1 MMNLKKLVGSSLLLA
16 GLASCGRS
24 GQSGAASINVERVE
38 NDAKAPFEFEPLGYD
53 ATQARHLDLIAKS
66 SLALDAEE
74 RALLAKNG
82 FVISER
88 LKRHTFAHGYAE
100 IYKQDLPV
108 YISAD
113 SILEAVH
120 RSFDAILKQLEVN
133 VIVPEFATLLD
144 NMRSKLSAGAAQSFG
159 AQTERDVDEYLAVAA
174 ALLEDAGPDLVRGGD
189 VARVEKI
196 VALARSASGAGQLQL
211 FGRTRPEDYS
221 QFKPRGHYEG
231 NAALEKYFR
240 AMMWFGRVDLRP
252 IDVDSHGKVELER
265 REVAGMLALRALV
278 DDADMKRFKA
288 IDRGIAAFTGE
299 RDSMSFGELDR
310 MLREMG
316 ARSPVAAQQLSDD
329 VWVRTFEQHDYGKQ
343 RIASHLR
350 GNQTK
355 GTLPGARSFSPFGQ
369 RFIVDSEVFSNLVYD
384 RVLHA
389 QKPKRMMPDPLD
401 VGYAVFDNAQAK
413 SLLQPQIGL
422 YGYGRE
428 LEAARQLVES
438 NAKPFWNANLYN
450 LWLSSLRSLSP
461 GRSDPDGLP
470 AVAKT
475 EAWGRRILNTQLA
488 SWAQL
493 RHDTILYA
501 KQSYTMGVITCEF
514 PDAYVDP
521 YPEFYARLQNFAQS
535 GRELSEYVRSID
547 GRKQYIADR
556 LQAYFEH
563 LATVS
568 GTLKGMAEKQR
579 VGEEFSSEQMK
590 FVNDTVAIKVRSLG
604 GGGCGGGGSE
614 PYLTGWYAGLFYD
627 QNGILEFDPTIAD
640 VHTQSTDELGNP
652 VGRVLHVATGAPR
665 LIVVTVDT
673 CKGPSSYVGQVFAY
687 HEEITS
693 NFERYTDSEWE
704 QVVHQKHSPRWQTDL
719 IAHK

>member
-1 MMNLKKLVGSSLLLA
+1 MNLKMLAWSSLLIA
-16 GLASCGRS
+16 GLAGCGRS
-24 GQSGAASINVERVE
+24 GQSQAQSVKVERVE
-38 NDAKAPFEFEPLGYD
+38 SDAKAPFEFEPLGYD

-66 SLALDAEE
+66 PLALDAEE
-74 RALLAKNG
+74 RGLLAKNG

-88 LKRHTFAHGYAE
+88 MKRHTFAHGYAE
-100 IYKQDLPV
+100 IYKHDLPV

-120 RSFDAILKQLEVN
+120 RSFESILKQLETN

-144 NMRSKLSAGAAQSFG
+144 NMRGKLAAGAAQRFG
-159 AQTERDVDEYLAVAA
+159 VQTERDVDEYLGVAA
-174 ALLEDAGPDLVRGGD
+174 ALLLDEAPELVRGGD
-189 VARVEKI
+189 VARVEQV
-196 VALARSASGAGQLQL
+196 VALARRASGSHKLQL
-211 FGRTRPEDYS
+211 FGRPREEDYS

-252 IDVDSHGKVELER
+252 IDVDSHGRVELQR
-265 REVAGMLALRALV
+265 REIAGMLALRALV
-278 DDADMKRFKA
+278 DDSDMKRFRT

-310 MLREMG
+310 MLRAMG
-316 ARSPVAAQQLSDD
+316 AANLAAAHELPDD
-329 VWVRTFEQHDYGKQ
+329 VWARTFEQGDYGKQ

-350 GNQTK
+350 GNHTK
-355 GTLPGARSFSPFGQ
+355 TTLPSARSFSPFGQ

-384 RVLHA
+384 RVLHPP
-389 QKPKRMMPDPLD
+389 KPKRMMPDPLD

-413 SLLQPQIGL
+413 SLLKPQLGT
-422 YGYGRE
+422 YGYGAD
-428 LEAARQLVES
+428 LEGARQVVES
-438 NAKPFWNANLYN
+438 NPKPFWNANLYN
-450 LWLSSLRSLSP
+450 LWLSSLRALSP
-461 GRSDPDGLP
+461 GRSDPEGLP

-521 YPEFYARLQNFAQS
+521 YPEFYARLQTLARS
-535 GRELSEYVRSID
+535 GRELAEYVRSLD
-547 GRKQYIADR
+547 DKKRWIAER
-556 LQAYFEH
+556 LVTYFEH
-563 LATVS
+563 LAEVS

-579 VGEEFSSEQMK
+579 VGEEFSAEQMK
-590 FVNDTVAIKVRSLG
+590 FVNDTVAIKMRTFG

-627 QNGILEFDPTIAD
+627 QQNILEFDPTIAD
-640 VHTQSTDELGNP
+640 VHTQNTDEDGNP

-693 NFERYTDSEWE
+693 NFRRYTDSEWVS
-704 QVVHQKHSPRWQTDL
+704 VVHKKHSPRWQADL
-719 IAHK
+719 IAGK